1 MAAQTSRTCFS
12 PPGTWI
18 AGSAALALLW
28 CSLVLSPVAS
38 VQAQTEADPPAAP
51 RAVPVQPDGV
61 KDKPAIARPVKAVP
75 VPIPPPPTGRVVAKP
90 VDPKVID
97 ESATGNT
104 PKVNEAREQA
114 REDLIAYA
122 DLLFSRQKWGLA
134 AAQYQVF
141 LKEHPTSPNVPSA
154 WFRLGECYLAADQ
167 KTDAMTSF
175 SYLVNRFKKGDFVG
189 AAAYRIAT
197 TKFTAG
203 DHKTALQYFDIA
215 ANEAP
220 AAELRLQASYYGA
233 RSLELLK
240 RNEEAIAAYREVLA
254 TKPAADSAT
263 PDSEAAPNAEPGE
276 SPEEAINPFAER
288 ASLSIARLLNQ
299 DKDTQAAYEQY
310 LALSK
315 TAKIPAV
322 KQESLARAGLLA
334 AQLGKPEESNRLLD
348 AVLNVKDGS
357 EEAAAEWKGTAQVA
371 LIFNLYAAEQYDR
384 VVGVYNR
391 GITATPDD
399 IRPKMLVMV
408 ANSMRQVG
416 ELKSAANVYRI
427 IEQNYREDAIAA
439 EAIFRKLQCLDQIE
453 DLDLVNEIDRFVSS
467 QKKYDAD
474 SPFIDLALLM
484 KGEWHFQRNDWKA
497 AASAYATV
505 RPKSIPEKYHPARL
519 YKLGWAETESGE
531 VASGITHLTSFIKN
545 FPDDPFVASALTKR
559 AVSQLA
565 LDNHQD
571 ALVDFKLIAEEY
583 PESDQSEFVLE
594 QIAFIHNVQREV
606 PEMVAA
612 YQRLL
617 DKFPETVGAA
627 EAWYYIGAGHYD
639 QKQYAEA
646 IEPLLTA
653 RKLDK
658 EAFTTR
664 ATEVLI
670 LCYFRQKDIEGL
682 SREANLA
689 LNAKP
694 PISVPIPVLNYLGE
708 VHFQQGD
715 YKSSENFFSAAST
728 PSRPGETPSAVWD
741 YLGRARHQIGLF
753 GGAVIAFDNYLGIV
767 QSPRDRAE
775 GYLNKSR
782 SLLSAKKYQAADQAA
797 QETLKL
803 VHQGKLNARGR
814 LMRGDIALA
823 RGDSATA
830 AREYFITSQIFVGD
844 PEITPQAMAKAAKA
858 YRTGG
863 DAAKADEIEAQL
875 KQSYP
880 DYSLPVEG

>member
-1 MAAQTSRTCFS
+1 MTAADTSRTLPNHPS
-12 PPGTWI
+12 AWI
-18 AGSAALALLW
+18 AGGGAVVLLL
-28 CSLVLSPVAS
+28 SLFASGLSPLSS
-38 VQAQTEADPPAAP
+38 VHAQTEADPPAAP
-51 RAVPVQPDGV
+51 RAVPVKPGGA
-61 KDKPAIARPVKAVP
+61 KDKPAIARPVPVKAVP

-90 VDPKVID
+90 VDPKALED
-97 ESATGNT
+97 
-104 PKVNEAREQA
+104 PKVPVAPEIKEA

-122 DLLFSRQKWGLA
+122 DLLFSREKWGLA
-134 AAQYQVF
+134 AAQYQIF
-141 LKEHPTSPNVPSA
+141 LKEHPESPNVPSA
-154 WFRLGECYLAADQ
+154 WFRLGECYLAAEQ
-167 KTDAMTSF
+167 KEDALTSF

-203 DHKTALQYFDIA
+203 DHETALQYFTIA
-215 ANEAP
+215 SSEAP
-220 AAELRLQASYYGA
+220 AAELQLQASYYGA
-233 RSLELLK
+233 RCLELLK
-240 RNEEAIAAYREVLA
+240 RNEEAIAAYRKVLA
-254 TKPAADSAT
+254 TKPADT
-263 PDSEAAPNAEPGE
+263 NKKPDPDAKPDGTQEA
-276 SPEEAINPFAER
+276 AINPFAER

-299 DKDTQAAYEQY
+299 DKDTQAAYEEY

-334 AQLGKPEESNRLLD
+334 AQLGMAEESNRLLD
-348 AVLNVKDGS
+348 AVLNVEDGDD
-357 EEAAAEWKGTAQVA
+357 EAAAEWKGTAQVA
-371 LIFNLYAAEQYDR
+371 LIFNLYAAEHYDR

-416 ELKSAANVYRI
+416 DLKSAANVYRI

-453 DLDLVNEIDRFVSS
+453 DLDLVNEIDRFVAS
-467 QKKYDAD
+467 QKKIDAD

-484 KGEWHFQRNDWKA
+484 QGEWHFQRNDWKA
-497 AASAYATV
+497 AATAYAAV
-505 RPKSIPEKYHPARL
+505 RVKFIPEKYHPARL

-531 VASGITHLTSFIKN
+531 IAPGITHLTAFIKS

-571 ALVDFKLIAEEY
+571 ALADFKLIAEKY

-606 PEMVAA
+606 PEMVVA
-612 YQRLL
+612 YQNLL
-617 DKFPETVGAA
+617 KKFPETAGAA

-646 IEPLLTA
+646 TEPLLTA

-670 LCYFRQKDIEGL
+670 LCYFRLKDVEGL
-682 SREANLA
+682 SREADLA
-689 LNAKP
+689 LNTKP

-708 VHFQQGD
+708 VHFQKSD
-715 YKSSENFFSAAST
+715 YKSSEKFFSASST

-741 YLGRARHQIGLF
+741 YLGRARHQTGLY
-753 GGAVIAFDNYLGIV
+753 GGAVIAFDYYLGIV
-767 QSPRDRAE
+767 QSPNDRAE

-782 SLLSAKKYQAADQAA
+782 SLLAAKKYQAADEAA
-797 QETLKL
+797 QEALKL

-814 LMRGDIALA
+814 LMRGDVALA
-823 RGDSATA
+823 QGDAATA

-844 PEITPQAMAKAAKA
+844 PEITPQAMAKAARA
-858 YRTGG
+858 YRAGG
-863 DAAKADEIEAQL
+863 DTAKADEIDAQL

-880 DYSLPVEG
+880 DYSLPAEG

>member
-1 MAAQTSRTCFS
+1 MTASKSNCKL
-12 PPGTWI
+12 PGHPGAWI
-18 AGSAALALLW
+18 AGGIAVALL
-28 CSLVLSPVAS
+28 LFAS
-38 VQAQTEADPPAAP
+38 GLAPLATVQAQTEADPPAAP
-51 RAVPVQPDGV
+51 RAVPVKPGGA
-61 KDKPAIARPVKAVP
+61 KDKPAIARPVQIPAT
-75 VPIPPPPTGRVVAKP
+75 PIPPPPTARIVAKP

-97 ESATGNT
+97 D
-104 PKVNEAREQA
+104 PKVKEA

-122 DLLFSRQKWGLA
+122 DLLFSREKWGLA
-134 AAQYQVF
+134 AAQYQIF

-167 KTDAMTSF
+167 DDDAMASF
-175 SYLVNRFKKGDFVG
+175 SYLVKRFKKGDFVG

-197 TKFTAG
+197 AKFTAG
-203 DHKTALQYFDIA
+203 DHESALEFFTIA
-215 ANEAP
+215 AGEAP
-220 AAELRLQASYYGA
+220 AAELQLQASYYGA
-233 RSLELLK
+233 RCLELLK
-240 RNEEAIAAYREVLA
+240 RNEEAIAAYRKVLA
-254 TKPAADSAT
+254 ASPADSGEKSDPESA
-263 PDSEAAPNAEPGE
+263 PDAAPDADADAKPDGDKQ
-276 SPEEAINPFAER
+276 PAINPFAER

-310 LALSK
+310 LSLSK

-334 AQLGKPEESNRLLD
+334 AQLGKAEESNRLLD
-348 AVLNVKDGS
+348 AVLNVKDGDD
-357 EEAAAEWKGTAQVA
+357 EAAAEWKGTAQVA

-399 IRPKMLVMV
+399 IRPKMLIMV
-408 ANSMRQVG
+408 ANSMRQIDD
-416 ELKSAANVYRI
+416 LKSAANVYRI

-439 EAIFRKLQCLDQIE
+439 EAIFRKLQCLDQIG
-453 DLDLVNEIDRFVSS
+453 DLDLVNEIDRFVAS

-474 SPFIDLALLM
+474 SPFVDLALLM
-484 KGEWHFQRNDWKA
+484 KGEWHFQRNNWKPA
-497 AASAYATV
+497 AAAYAAV
-505 RPKSIPEKYHPARL
+505 RVKSIPEKYHPARL
-519 YKLGWAETESGE
+519 YKLGWAETESDE
-531 VASGITHLTSFIKN
+531 VAAGIGHLTEFIKR
-545 FPDDPFVASALTKR
+545 FPDDPFVPSALTKR

-571 ALVDFKLIAEEY
+571 ALADFKLIAEKY
-583 PESDQSEFVLE
+583 PDSEQSEFVLE
-594 QIAFIHNVQREV
+594 QIAFIYNVQRDV
-606 PEMVAA
+606 PGMVAA
-612 YQRLL
+612 YRQLL
-617 DKFPETVGAA
+617 EKFPETAGAA

-670 LCYFRQKDIEGL
+670 LCYFRLKDVAGL
-682 SREANLA
+682 SREADLA
-689 LNAKP
+689 LNTKP

-708 VHFQQGD
+708 ALFQKAD
-715 YKSSENFFSAAST
+715 YKSSERFFAAAST
-728 PSRPGETPSAVWD
+728 PARPGETPSAVWD
-741 YLGRARHQIGLF
+741 YLGRARHQIGLY
-753 GGAVIAFDNYLGIV
+753 GGAVIAFDYYLGIV

-782 SLLSAKKYQAADQAA
+782 SLLASKDYQAADEAA
-797 QETLKL
+797 QEALKL
-803 VHQGKLNARGR
+803 AHQGKLNARGR
-814 LMRGDIALA
+814 LMRGDVALA
-823 RGDSATA
+823 RGDADAA

-844 PEITPQAMAKAAKA
+844 PEITPQAMAKAARA
-858 YRTGG
+858 YRAGG
-863 DAAKADEIEAQL
+863 DTAKADEIDAQL

-880 DYSLPVEG
+880 DYSLPAEG